1 MKRRGI
7 AIAAAAL
14 AAVAAAASPAP
25 AQETPAVP
33 TKGSVIIDVP
43 PPPVRTLTG
52 ATYPPLKD
60 VILNIGETVRLGRE
74 IDDGRP
80 PAEGCMDKPGAK
92 ARFCVDPVDWP
103 APLDIATDA
112 EDAVHKGSQAVVRY
126 DQGRSSQA
134 HVLFP
139 TQAFTD
145 IVEALTER
153 YGPPTEQQMQI
164 RDVPGD
170 LRVANTLVRW
180 KSLATGGDNAP
191 VILEVRAFDDVRHVT
206 PDRGHGLLWLHRE
219 GAEPPFRHFN
229 TIDLMLLR
237 QKRIGQ
243 WPPKAAS
250 AVTPGAAPTSRP
262 GPD

>member
-1 MKRRGI
+1 MRHWALVI
-7 AIAAAAL
+7 SAVALIAASGAL
-14 AAVAAAASPAP
+14 AQAP
-25 AQETPAVP
+25 NQ
-33 TKGSVIIDVP
+33 GNVIIDVP

-60 VILNIGETVRLGRE
+60 VILNVGDTVRLGRE

-80 PAEGCMDKPGAK
+80 PQEGCMDKPGAK

-103 APLDIATDA
+103 APLAIATDA

-139 TQAFTD
+139 TGAFTD

-164 RDVPGD
+164 RDVPGE
-170 LRVANTLVRW
+170 LRIANTVVRW
-180 KSLATGGDNAP
+180 KSLSGSGDAT
-191 VILEVRAFDDVRHVT
+191 VILEVRAFDDVRYVT
-206 PDRGHGLLWLHRE
+206 PDRSHGLLWLHRE

-237 QKRIGQ
+237 QQRIGQ
-243 WPPKAAS
+243 WPPKGPPEAAS
-250 AVTPGAAPTSRP
+250 ATTPVAAPKSE
-262 GPD
+262 